1 MPFVKGRK
9 EKGRRVDS
17 LTVEEIFGESF
28 LQTAAERE
36 KEGEKKR
43 VKDSEELEK
52 NEKAEKRKTCNF

>member
-1 MPFVKGRK
+1 LPFGKGRK